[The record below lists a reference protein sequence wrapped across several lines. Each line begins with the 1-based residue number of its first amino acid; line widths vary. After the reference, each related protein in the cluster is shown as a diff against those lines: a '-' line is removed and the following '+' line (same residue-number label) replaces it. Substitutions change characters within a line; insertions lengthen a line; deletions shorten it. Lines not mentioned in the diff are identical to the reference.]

1 MIARIDSLTYNYSNG
16 STANQTYSNK
26 LLAVYD
32 QSTVTGLGD
41 FENRNNSATDYV
53 YDGNGNMTKDYN
65 KRIGKVGTTAAV
77 RGITYNHLNL
87 PDTLFIFS
95 SSGTAKGRIY

>member
-1 MIARIDSLTYNYSNG
+1 MQQWGWTPQNVIARIDSLTHTYSNG
-16 STANQTYSNK
+16 SIANQTFSNK

-53 YDGNGNMTKDYN
+53 YDGNGNILRCLWKS
-65 KRIGKVGTTAAV
+65 RH
-77 RGITYNHLNL
+77 R
-87 PDTLFIFS
+87 
-95 SSGTAKGRIY
+95 